1 MRYLW
6 PQAGDVSHL
15 PPQYGIMTRPSDKT
29 IAQGIRAGRSFA
41 VDNEAFTRG
50 FKPARFFPFLER
62 LRPYRENCLFVVVPD
77 VVADAQA
84 TLDRFW
90 QWAPVIQD
98 LGFPVAFVAQD
109 GQEWLDW
116 PRFSEFTAWCA
127 DHLNAT
133 DDLTYYLAW
142 EQWQRESL
150 AFDVLF
156 IGGSTEWKLGRHAI
170 DCIHEAKRLGVP
182 VHIGRVNSQIRFRH
196 FQLVGADFCDGT
208 GPTYAPA
215 RAAQRLNQVVLQPA
229 LLQI

>member
-50 FKPARFFPFLER
+50 FKPERFFPFLER

-77 VVADAQA
+77 VVAEAHA
-84 TLDRFW
+84 TIDRFW
-90 QWAPVIQD
+90 QWAPVIQA
-98 LGFPVAFVAQD
+98 LGFPVAFVAQV
-109 GQEWLDW
+109 GQERLAW
-116 PRFSEFTAWCA
+116 PRASEFTDWCA
-127 DHLNAT
+127 DHLAAT

-142 EQWQRESL
+142 EQWQRTSL

-156 IGGSTEWKLGRHAI
+156 MGGSTAWKLGQHAM
-170 DCIHEAKRLGVP
+170 DCIHWAKRLGVP
-182 VHIGRVNSQIRFRH
+182 VHVGRVNSQTRFRH
-196 FQLVGADFCDGT
+196 FQLVGADFCAGT
-208 GPTYAPA
+208 TAAYAPT
-215 RAAQRLNQVVLQPA
+215 
-229 LLQI
+229 